1 LNAGRAILVGFGLLA
16 LAMGATACGGDDD
29 DEPADGGPEPTAT
42 SQPGGGD
49 EATVDV
55 VIQDFAFSPTRFTL
69 GAGDDVV
76 IGLDNRDAAGHTFT
90 VYLDE
95 GFSEAQGTTLP
106 VSAGSQDTIHGT
118 FEAGTYFF
126 RCEIHPATMQGS
138 FTAE

>member
-1 LNAGRAILVGFGLLA
+1 
-16 LAMGATACGGDDD
+16 MGATACGGDDD
-29 DEPADGGPEPTAT
+29 DEPAGGNGDATPTQESDGGDTNGAA
-42 SQPGGGD
+42 
-49 EATVDV
+49 ATVEV
-55 VIQDFAFSPTRFTL
+55 VMENFAFSPTRFTL
-69 GAGDDVV
+69 GAGEDVV

-106 VSAGSQDTIHGT
+106 ISAGSQDTIHGT